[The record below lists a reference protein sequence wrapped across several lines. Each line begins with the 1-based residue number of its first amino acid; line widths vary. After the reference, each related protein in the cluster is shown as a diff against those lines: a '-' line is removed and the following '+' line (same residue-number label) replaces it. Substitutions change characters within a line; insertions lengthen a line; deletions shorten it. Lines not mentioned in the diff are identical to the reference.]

1 LINSFRAEA
10 FKHNTERLI
19 NGLTRTSKSAEEKL
33 EVIEERSDQIIKE
46 SSKVKDT
53 LSSIEMQA
61 DNLAEES
68 KHVGEQINDVL
79 VHSKSIFEQSKEIAT
94 VQEELSKGQT
104 EMKEKIEAGMVRVE
118 ESYERLGNGMDKLKE
133 ETGYVKRE
141 IKNVGESMSSKMQDL
156 QRTADDI
163 GSVAGKSVENQ
174 KQLLNGQNQAMDGLN
189 KLHSF
194 QAQAIEESRYY
205 DIHMY
210 RVFCII
216 LEY

>member
-1 LINSFRAEA
+1 MLRAEA
-10 FKHNTERLI
+10 FKHNTERLV
-19 NGLTRTSKSAEEKL
+19 NELTRTSKSAKEKL

-53 LSSIEMQA
+53 LSSIETQA
-61 DNLAEES
+61 DNLAETS
-68 KHVGEQINDVL
+68 KHVAEQINVVL

-94 VQEELSKGQT
+94 TQAELSKGQT
-104 EMKEKIEAGMVRVE
+104 EIREKIEAGMTHVE

-194 QAQAIEESRYY
+194 QAQALEESRYY
-205 DIHMY
+205 DIHIHMY
-210 RVFCII
+210 RSFCIV